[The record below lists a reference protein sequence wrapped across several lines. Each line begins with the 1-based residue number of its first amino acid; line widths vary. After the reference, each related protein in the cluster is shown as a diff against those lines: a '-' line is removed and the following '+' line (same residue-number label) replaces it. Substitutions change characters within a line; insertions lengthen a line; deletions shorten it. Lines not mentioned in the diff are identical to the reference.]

1 MDLDELR
8 AEHERTGLDVGD
20 VDADPFV
27 QVQRW
32 MEQWAAVAP
41 NEPSA
46 VVLATAG
53 ADGRPSAR
61 TVLLRGFD
69 ASGCTVFT
77 SYESRKGQDLAANP
91 HGELLFSWVPLLRQ
105 VHLRGPMTRVPR
117 EESVAY
123 FATRPRGSQ
132 LAAWASH
139 QSRELADRAELEA
152 RFEEASRRFEG
163 EDVPCPEHWG
173 GYRLA
178 PAEIELWQGRAN
190 RMHDRLRYRAR
201 RRGRRR
207 LGAAGAIVAAQS
219 RDRRSR
225 LAPASVPA
233 HGGDETGDEILPVG
247 HRLGVGEVAPHG
259 NGS

>member
-1 MDLDELR
+1 VDLEELR

-46 VVLATAG
+46 VILATAG

-105 VHLRGPMTRVPR
+105 VHLRGPMERVPR

-139 QSRELADRAELEA
+139 QSHELADRAELEA
-152 RFEEASRRFEG
+152 RFEEASVRFEG
-163 EDVPCPEHWG
+163 TDVPCPEYWG

-178 PAEIELWQGRAN
+178 PDAIELWQGRSN
-190 RMHDRLRYRAR
+190 RMHDRLRYQRDESNVAGWR
-201 RRGRRR
+201 IVR
-207 LGAAGAIVAAQS
+207 LS
-219 RDRRSR
+219 
-225 LAPASVPA
+225 P
-233 HGGDETGDEILPVG
+233 
-247 HRLGVGEVAPHG
+247 
-259 NGS
+259 